1 VAVLGLGSSLAEF
14 QPEEF
19 ELSIGV
25 NDIWRKVKTDVVVC
39 LNHPK
44 EFTFERLAIINNCTP
59 RAFYSQMVVWDTRPD
74 FRKINFIPGYPDNF
88 VNLDLFTFHKSYF
101 SPFVSIQIAYK
112 YYFADEIHLFGCDM
126 TNHPVLHGDL
136 IDDIKKHFINLK
148 SALAAKNCLLT
159 VHGNGILKD
168 L

>member
-44 EFTFERLAIINNCTP
+44 EFTYERLAIINACTP
-59 RAFYSQMVVWDTRPD
+59 KVFYSQMVVWDTRPD
-74 FRKINFIPGYPDNF
+74 FKKIDILPGYPNNF
-88 VNLDLFTFHKSYF
+88 CSVDLHGYFKSVF
-101 SPFVSIQIAYK
+101 SPYLAIQIAYK
-112 YYFADEIHLFGCDM
+112 VYHATEIHLFGCDM

-148 SALAAKNCLLT
+148 AALTAKNCEII